1 MLGLILENIIQ
12 NSEQNI
18 TEFTR
23 RVYLVEVTSYFIYIK
38 FINCYSTLWN
48 ICTIEKYIVCDT
60 LKSNL
65 L

>member
-23 RVYLVEVTSYFIYIK
+23 RVYLVEVTSYFIYVK
-38 FINCYSTLWN
+38 FIYCYSTL
-48 ICTIEKYIVCDT
+48 
-60 LKSNL
+60 
-65 L
+65 